1 MAVLQMAV
9 FVLVLI
15 YLNFN
20 NELYGSLLY
29 HHRVRASGLVC
40 SLFRPD
46 SVQFCER
53 SGIRRGLAD
62 CVCVIDFEVEIEN

>member
-53 SGIRRGLAD
+53 SGSGEGWLT
-62 CVCVIDFEVEIEN
+62 VCVIDFEVEIEN